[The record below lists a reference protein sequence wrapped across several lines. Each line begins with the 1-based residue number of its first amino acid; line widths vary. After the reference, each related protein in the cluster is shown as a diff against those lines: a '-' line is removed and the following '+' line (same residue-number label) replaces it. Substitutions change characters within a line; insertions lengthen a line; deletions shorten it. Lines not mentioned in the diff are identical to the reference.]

1 MNLTQNEIK
10 QKISSLRGELMNLM
24 FSQSDDGPAQRLY
37 QSNQEEALL
46 EQIKQYENMLEKA
59 KA

>member
-1 MNLTQNEIK
+1 MNLTQDEIK

-24 FSQSDDGPAQRLY
+24 SFQLDNGPAQRLY
-37 QSNQEEALL
+37 QSNQEESLI
-46 EQIKQYENMLEKA
+46 EQIEQYESMLEKA